1 MAVTI
6 DAADDF
12 ETISMN
18 KKIIVCCRGNADV
31 DVRSVPAVATPTT
44 PTTPVETEIPI
55 IVSANFSIDRIA

>member
-44 PTTPVETEIPI
+44 PTTIETEIPI